1 MLGVIIELE
10 NKAISPT
17 TSSERFVAITADE
30 DVISISIRTDNDGI
44 AVPAAVEDHGSRSA
58 IVIRTVDDFVDT
70 GEVQPEFKIITN
82 QTAGMPDDAFA
93 LACHPD
99 IDISRILRREC
110 KRVES

>member
-30 DVISISIRTDNDGI
+30 DVISIRTDNDGI

-58 IVIRTVDDFVDT
+58 LVIRTVDDLVDT
-70 GEVQPEFKIITN
+70 GEVQPEFKIIPN

-99 IDISRILRREC
+99 IDI
-110 KRVES
+110 